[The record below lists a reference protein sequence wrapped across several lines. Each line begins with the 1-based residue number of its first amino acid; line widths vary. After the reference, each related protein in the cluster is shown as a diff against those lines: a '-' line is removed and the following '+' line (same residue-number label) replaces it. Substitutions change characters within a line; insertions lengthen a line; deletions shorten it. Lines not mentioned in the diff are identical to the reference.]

1 MVVRGFTARGDVIAN
16 DPASPTDRDVRHV
29 YRRDQFEYDWLSA
42 SNGIVYLIKPRRV
55 RG

>member
-1 MVVRGFTARGDVIAN
+1 
-16 DPASPTDRDVRHV
+16 V

-42 SNGIVYLIKPRRV
+42 WAGIVYLIKPRHI